1 MGDILKIVVPVVIV
15 VLTIAV
21 IFMLGYVKAPTDKAY
36 IISGLRKK
44 PKVLIGQAGVK
55 IPFLERKDEMLLRQ
69 ISIDIKTNGYIPTN
83 DFIGVDIDAVAK
95 VRVLT
100 EKDVTVDENGNLKAG
115 LNPEEARYITEDM
128 VNAAMKNFL
137 NMHEEDIRFALTD
150 SLQGNMREIIGT
162 QTLKDLCNNRK
173 GFGDEVQAKAQKDM
187 NALGIWIE
195 SCNIQRI
202 DDQDGLINALGQ
214 DNMAKIKKDASIAKA
229 KADSEVAVEQ
239 ARARQIA
246 NDADVAAQT
255 DIAMKQ
261 NDLAIKKAELKK
273 ASDLKQAE
281 ADASYAI
288 QEQFQRKSIEE
299 TSVNADIA
307 RREREV
313 ELKRREAEVME
324 QTLEAEVK
332 RKAEAE
338 KYAKEQAAEAEL
350 FQRQKRAE
358 GDLFEKLREVEAQK
372 ATAEAEKF
380 AELQKA
386 EGILAIGKSEAEA
399 IRLKAVA
406 EAEGIEKKMLAMKK
420 YEKAAML
427 ELIVNILPEMA
438 GAIAEPFGA
447 IDNISIIDSGN
458 GEGGVNSMGTYVPG
472 ALAKVLQ
479 SVKEVTGLD
488 LVEVMKAD
496 TYDAKVNRNINIT
509 GLEGDAVSETI
520 TELVKKDDMVDFPE
534 MDI

>member
-100 EKDVTVDENGNLKAG
+100 EKDVTVDEKGNLKAG

-229 KADSEVAVEQ
+229 KADAEVAIE
-239 ARARQIA
+239 RAKNQKLA
-246 NDADVAAQT
+246 NDAEVAAQA
-255 DIAMKQ
+255 DIAIKQ
-261 NDLAIKKAELKK
+261 NDLAIKQAELKQESDVKK
-273 ASDLKQAE
+273 AA
-281 ADASYAI
+281 ADAAYSI
-288 QEQFQRKSIEE
+288 QEQTERRSIEE
-299 TSVNADIA
+299 ASVNADIA

-313 ELKRREAEVME
+313 ELRRREAEVME

-332 RKAEAE
+332 RKAEAAR
-338 KYAKEQAAEAEL
+338 YQKEQIAQADLFERQKRAEAEL
-350 FQRQKRAE
+350 FER
-358 GDLFEKLREVEAQK
+358 EKEAMAVK
-372 ATAEAEKF
+372 IAAEAEKEAAMLRAQAIE
-380 AELQKA
+380 AEGKA
-386 EGILAIGKSEAEA
+386 EAAAI
-399 IRLKAVA
+399 KAKALA
-406 EAEGIEKKMLAMKK
+406 EAEGIEKKAEAQAKMGEASKLEMLYA
-420 YEKAAML
+420 
-427 ELIVNILPEMA
+427 ILPQVAHELAQMLVGVDNVTMYGTDTASKFMESTANGMNQFMKSMSEGAGQNINLNALA
-438 GAIAEPFGA
+438 GAALGA
-447 IDNISIIDSGN
+447 N
-458 GEGGVNSMGTYVPG
+458 
-472 ALAKVLQ
+472 LADKA
-479 SVKEVTGLD
+479 SV
-488 LVEVMKAD
+488 VEV
-496 TYDAKVNRNINIT
+496 
-509 GLEGDAVSETI
+509 E
-520 TELVKKDDMVDFPE
+520 
-534 MDI
+534 